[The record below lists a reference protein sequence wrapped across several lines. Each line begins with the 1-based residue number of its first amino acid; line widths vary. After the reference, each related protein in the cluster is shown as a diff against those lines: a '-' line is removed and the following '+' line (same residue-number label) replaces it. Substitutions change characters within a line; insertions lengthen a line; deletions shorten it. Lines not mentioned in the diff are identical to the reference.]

1 MTDWRERLGRI
12 IRHAGDDN
20 TESMA
25 DVDASRR
32 EIEQFLRE
40 TVVPAFEEIITEL
53 RRHGRDARVELQPMV
68 AVLHI
73 TRNDEVEFTY
83 AVRGSVYHRLSFAF
97 PVLRDDDNIR
107 IARAEIVRP
116 GGISDEY
123 RLREFTRQGIIN
135 DFLEAYDQWLS
146 SGS

>member
-1 MTDWRERLGRI
+1 MTDWRERLKNIVKR
-12 IRHAGDDN
+12 AGGEN

-25 DVDASRR
+25 DIHASRR

-40 TVVPAFEEIITEL
+40 TVIPAFEEVTTEL
-53 RRHGRDARVELQPMV
+53 RKHGRDARVELQPMV
-68 AVLHI
+68 AVLHVI
-73 TRNDEVEFTY
+73 RGDDVEFSY

-97 PVLRDDDNIR
+97 PVLRDDDSIR

-123 RLREFTRQGIIN
+123 RLQEFTRQGIIN
-135 DFLEAYDQWLS
+135 DFLEAYDQWLN